1 MKTKAI
7 PTHHLTD
14 AQVIR
19 TVCDTVGSLLKLG
32 PGGLCNTTD
41 VSLDD
46 ADHILKSLN
55 KGLYILAHTNSPG
68 AGLIT
73 AGATIW
79 IDYTLGKRGI
89 SFLEILA
96 PHTYKNMMTAGFKWL
111 EHLPPEQ
118 QTRFLAELAR
128 LACLTFVRN
137 FRQIEKAFRIF
148 ADNKEAAK
156 ARLIPTGFSVGKR
169 VHPRPA
175 SPGYIDALVQAGA
188 SKSLVKALRK
198 HP

>member
-1 MKTKAI
+1 
-7 PTHHLTD
+7 
-14 AQVIR
+14 
-19 TVCDTVGSLLKLG
+19 VGSLLKLG

-46 ADHILKSLN
+46 ADHILRRLT
-55 KGLYILAHTNSPG
+55 KGLWILAHTYSPG

-79 IDYTLGKRGI
+79 VDYTLGKRGI

-96 PHTYKNMMTAGFKWL
+96 PHTYKNIMMTAGFKWL
-111 EHLPPEQ
+111 EHLPAQ
-118 QTRFLAELAR
+118 QQRRFLSELAR
-128 LACLTFVRN
+128 LTCLTFVRN
-137 FRQIEKAFRIF
+137 FRQVEKAFRIF
-148 ADNKEAAK
+148 VDNKEAAK

-188 SKSLVKALRK
+188 SKSLVKALKK